1 MQPRGCKVSEGRE
14 IPGSLWRSPEPA
26 PSAMH
31 GLLRGS
37 QLGFVP
43 VLPALEIL
51 RLLGAVGTPERVDAE
66 GRERRKERR
75 GERTGLT
82 CATAFTRLPLL
93 LAACSTENGQRQ
105 PKRGSEALSSWTATH
120 FPAGVWITPN
130 WDQGPLALLWC
141 WQDSPAWVS
150 PCYPGLEGHSHGQS
164 WHLPLPPP
172 RDPPALSLLMAP
184 GVTSL
189 PPALAQLGLPLP
201 VPVQPHTLSDAPAL
215 HSSSCKVEKQE
226 RSLWC
231 PILTNSACTEKPQ
244 QPCVPCV

>member
-51 RLLGAVGTPERVDAE
+51 RLLGAVGIPERVDAE
-66 GRERRKERR
+66 GRESRKERR

-93 LAACSTENGQRQ
+93 LAACSTENGQRR

-120 FPAGVWITPN
+120 FPAGVWITP
-130 WDQGPLALLWC
+130 QLGPRATGLALVLARLPSLGVTLLSWAGGAQPWAELASASTPTPSPPSSVPAHGSWC
-141 WQDSPAWVS
+141 HLPATCPCTAGAAS
-150 PCYPGLEGHSHGQS
+150 PCPS
-164 WHLPLPPP
+164 
-172 RDPPALSLLMAP
+172 AA
-184 GVTSL
+184 
-189 PPALAQLGLPLP
+189 
-201 VPVQPHTLSDAPAL
+201 PHT
-215 HSSSCKVEKQE
+215 E
-226 RSLWC
+226 
-231 PILTNSACTEKPQ
+231 
-244 QPCVPCV
+244 

>member
-82 CATAFTRLPLL
+82 CATAFTRLPFL
-93 LAACSTENGQRQ
+93 LAACSTENGQRR

-120 FPAGVWITPN
+120 FPAGVWITP
-130 WDQGPLALLWC
+130 QLGPRATGLALVLARLPSLGVTPWRGTAMGRAGIRLC
-141 WQDSPAWVS
+141 PHPESPQLCPCSWLLVS
-150 PCYPGLEGHSHGQS
+150 PPC
-164 WHLPLPPP
+164 HLPLHSWGC
-172 RDPPALSLLMAP
+172 LSLSQCSP
-184 GVTSL
+184 T
-189 PPALAQLGLPLP
+189 
-201 VPVQPHTLSDAPAL
+201 H
-215 HSSSCKVEKQE
+215 
-226 RSLWC
+226 
-231 PILTNSACTEKPQ
+231 
-244 QPCVPCV
+244 